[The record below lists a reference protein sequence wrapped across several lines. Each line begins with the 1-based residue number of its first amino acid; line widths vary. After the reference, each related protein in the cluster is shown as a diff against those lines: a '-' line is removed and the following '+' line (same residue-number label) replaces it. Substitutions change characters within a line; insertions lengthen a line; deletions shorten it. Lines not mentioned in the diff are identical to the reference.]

1 MELFGYITAI
11 IIWLALGFIIGWFTH
26 RRAVHLKIESIME
39 RLEKGLLDSIITVR
53 IERHADM
60 IYVYRADNG
69 EFMAQGV
76 NERELGEQLAFRFPG
91 KSFAAPG
98 DQIKKS
104 GIRNVAL

>member
-1 MELFGYITAI
+1 MEIFGFILAF
-11 IIWLALGFIIGWFTH
+11 IIWLTLGFTIGWYAH
-26 RRAVHLKIESIME
+26 QRMVHLRINTIMQ
-39 RLEKGLLDSIITVR
+39 RLEKGIVDNVIEVR

-98 DQIKKS
+98 DQLKKS